1 MNLKEAKEYLQNN
14 GFAVQRLNECGTV
27 SCGGGGCSGYSRA
40 RTSCYSVGPCSGSS
54 YVHYERP
61 VRSSSSQRP
70 STLQDLVNKAKRR
83 AITSAPSANVD
94 KTIQDLISQIPEDKK
109 DAVIQLLRIL
119 VLGGK

>member
-27 SCGGGGCSGYSRA
+27 GCGGGGCSGYSRA
-40 RTSCYSVGPCSGSS
+40 RTSCYSTGPCSGSS

-61 VRSSSSQRP
+61 APAPKPRL
-70 STLQDLVNKAKRR
+70 STLQDIINATKRKP
-83 AITSAPSANVD
+83 IS
-94 KTIQDLISQIPEDKK
+94 KTPRPDADAMIQDLIEQIPDSKK
-109 DAVIQLLRIL
+109 EAVIQLLRIL

>member
-27 SCGGGGCSGYSRA
+27 GCGGGCGGYSRA
-40 RTSCYSVGPCSGSS
+40 STSCYSVGPCSGSS

-61 VRSSSSQRP
+61 APAPKSRLA
-70 STLQDLVNKAKRR
+70 TLQDIINATKKKPISKTPR
-83 AITSAPSANVD
+83 ADADAM
-94 KTIQDLISQIPEDKK
+94 IQDLIEQIPDSKK
-109 DAVIQLLRIL
+109 EAVIQLLRIL

>member
-14 GFAVQRLNECGTV
+14 GFAVQRLNECG
-27 SCGGGGCSGYSRA
+27 SSGCGGGGCSGYSRA

-70 STLQDLVNKAKRR
+70 STLQDLINKAKSR
-83 AITSAPSANVD
+83 ATAPSANAD

-109 DAVIQLLRIL
+109 EAVIQLLRIL

>member
-27 SCGGGGCSGYSRA
+27 SCGGGGCGYS
-40 RTSCYSVGPCSGSS
+40 SPCSGSS

-61 VRSSSSQRP
+61 APAPKPRLA
-70 STLQDLVNKAKRR
+70 TLQDIINATKKKP
-83 AITSAPSANVD
+83 IS
-94 KTIQDLISQIPEDKK
+94 KTPRPDADAMIQDLIEQIPDSKK
-109 DAVIQLLRIL
+109 EAVIQLLRIL

>member
-14 GFAVQRLNECGTV
+14 GFAVQRLNECG
-27 SCGGGGCSGYSRA
+27 SSGCGGGGCSGYSRA

-61 VRSSSSQRP
+61 IRSSSSQRP
-70 STLQDLVNKAKRR
+70 STLQDLVNKAKRQ
-83 AITSAPSANVD
+83 AATPSANVD

-109 DAVIQLLRIL
+109 AAVIQLLRIL